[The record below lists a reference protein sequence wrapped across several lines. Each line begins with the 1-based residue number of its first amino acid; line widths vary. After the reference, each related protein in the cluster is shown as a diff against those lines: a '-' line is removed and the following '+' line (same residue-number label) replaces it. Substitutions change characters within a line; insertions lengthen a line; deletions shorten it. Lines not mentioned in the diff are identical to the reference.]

1 MMDKLQRY
9 YVYFV
14 SNKNRTTF
22 YVGVTNSLSRRAN
35 EHAEGHGSG
44 FTTKYNCHDLVYY
57 ERFRQIEE
65 AIAREKQLKNWKREW
80 KLDLIKSVNPELKT
94 LEPE

>member
-1 MMDKLQRY
+1 MDKLHRY

-22 YVGVTNSLSRRAN
+22 YVGVTNSIARRAN
-35 EHAEGHGSG
+35 EHAAGRGSG
-44 FTTKYNCHDLVYY
+44 FTAKYNCHDLVYY
-57 ERFRQIEE
+57 ESFQRIEE

-80 KLDLIKSVNPELKT
+80 KLQLIKSVNPELKT
-94 LEPE
+94 LEPM